1 MFACSISSHF
11 FSQRETLN
19 RQWEALKKACQC
31 RRTGVQACKKQTQ
44 KEMRM
49 TRARYQC
56 FGQRKSASGER
67 SKTGSKTFF
76 QTSFQVQRSERIPVA
91 KREEKE
97 IENWGGKRKQK
108 MISKTVWGILLEES
122 LQTFWQGIQR
132 DYRPNIFWRI
142 CCFVSPNG
150 VSRWEQSFFPKK
162 EGNLFWQQKR
172 VSSRKDGKCY
182 YLWRHRFL

>member
-11 FSQRETLN
+11 FSQRETPN

-49 TRARYQC
+49 TRARYRC
-56 FGQRKSASGER
+56 FGQRKSGGLRCSG
-67 SKTGSKTFF
+67 T
-76 QTSFQVQRSERIPVA
+76 
-91 KREEKE
+91 EKE
-97 IENWGGKRKQK
+97 AKEKPSHLLCLPSRSGRAREPNRDWQMEKERWKLRL
-108 MISKTVWGILLEES
+108 KTVWGILLEEP